1 MNIII
6 YLNLRSKIR
15 KLDLSGVCASLLA
28 MWHLHIRGTS
38 WILKQTVIVVFNLPI
53 LLTENDHHT
62 SEGEDGQNSQH
73 HHHIEHLRFN
83 EVATV

>member
-15 KLDLSGVCASLLA
+15 KLDMAWVRASLLA
-28 MWHLHIRGTS
+28 MWHLHIGGTS
-38 WILKQTVIVVFNLPI
+38 WVLKQTVIVVLNLPV
-53 LLTENDHHT
+53 LLTENDNHA

-73 HHHIEHLRFN
+73 HHYIEHLRFN
-83 EVATV
+83 EVATI